1 MPDSVELLRFGRAE
15 LHVYL
20 GMLILSCL
28 SWHVY
33 LYMLIL
39 LQCASSVSCQCLVSA
54 CQCLVS
60 AERACLPSPVVCAQ
74 DDGIWMFRCISDV
87 FLLEASNSPLSSP
100 SSPKTCFGVL
110 GILTQLSQNKVVP
123 KINMSSFPTYFMKKK
138 FSKLLRSFRGYCCNA
153 WRCQPSSKGLEGSLC
168 HCGQKVY
175 SI

>member
-1 MPDSVELLRFGRAE
+1 MLRPDFPDTEIMPDSVELLRFGRAE

-87 FLLEASNSPLSSP
+87 PTIPPWIQLYMYY
-100 SSPKTCFGVL
+100 VL
-110 GILTQLSQNKVVP
+110 FTALWA
-123 KINMSSFPTYFMKKK
+123 F
-138 FSKLLRSFRGYCCNA
+138 
-153 WRCQPSSKGLEGSLC
+153 
-168 HCGQKVY
+168 
-175 SI
+175 